1 MILQSK
7 YLQKEVVV
15 NLFLTRTEIAYKQL
29 LFSI

>member
-7 YLQKEVVV
+7 YPQKEVIV
-15 NLFLTRTEIAYKQL
+15 NFFLTRMKIAYKQL

>member
-15 NLFLTRTEIAYKQL
+15 NLLLARTKIAYKQL
-29 LFSI
+29 RFSI